1 MIHGTISG
9 RIGKDAVMRDTKV
22 GPICSFSIASDSKQK
37 GEKIT
42 TWINCSIFGNRGEK
56 LCQYLTKG
64 TSVVVVGELS
74 QRTYEGKAQLDCKV
88 DQLDLMGGGQRHD
101 QPATAPAQTSG
112 GFDEGQYDTA
122 APLPVDGE
130 PWPF

>member
-1 MIHGTISG
+1 MINGTISG
-9 RIGKDAVMRDTKV
+9 RLGKDAVMRDTKV
-22 GPICSFSIASDSKQK
+22 GPICSFSIASDSKRG

-42 TWINCSIFGNRGEK
+42 TWVNCSIFGNRGEK
-56 LCQYLTKG
+56 LCQYLAKG

-112 GFDEGQYDTA
+112 GFDEGQYVGA
-122 APLPVDGE
+122 APAADDDF
-130 PWPF
+130 PF